1 MSSQQPFFYSI
12 FAIMN
17 KNILYLGFALALI
30 GCMQPLKKTSNKQTF
45 LVQGSINGDFE
56 DYIYI
61 RFDGALDSAKVINNS
76 FQLIGEVSSPKAFQF
91 KFDSIST
98 SDVFYLENDT
108 LLFDILID
116 EETIDGQNFKLY
128 ETKQVSGGKTPTL
141 KKEIETYFKSFSKSK
156 KSRDALYSKMDSLI
170 KKYPNHDYL
179 GKVLSQI
186 AMEQNLLFNDI
197 RGLYSNLDVDE
208 LNPNDVAILE
218 NYQNK
223 RKVFQIGNEIP
234 NYELISIDS
243 KAVEFKSHLAQ
254 YTLIQ
259 FWNSWCEKCRLQNN
273 KLKEIYEKYNF
284 KNFEIISISLDTNQ
298 QDWTSSV
305 MEDSL
310 PWESYRIEK
319 GFTGKMSSDMGIIH
333 LPQYYLID
341 EKGRIIEINLST
353 DELDTILSAL
363 LN

>member
-1 MSSQQPFFYSI
+1 
-12 FAIMN
+12 MN
-17 KNILYLGFALALI
+17 KSILYLGLVLALI
-30 GCMQPLKKTSNKQTF
+30 SCMQPLKKTSNKQTF

-61 RFDGALDSAKVINNS
+61 RFDDVLDSAEVINNS
-76 FQLIGEVSSPKAFQF
+76 FQLRGEVSSPKAFRF
-91 KFDSIST
+91 EFDSISN

-156 KSRDALYSKMDSLI
+156 KSRDALYTKMDSLI

-186 AMEQNLLFNDI
+186 TMEQNLLLNDI
-197 RGLYSNLDVDE
+197 ISLYSNLDVEE
-208 LNPNDVAILE
+208 LNPNDVTSIE
-218 NYQNK
+218 NYLDK
-223 RKVFQIGNEIP
+223 RKVFQIGSEIP
-234 NYELISIDS
+234 NYELISISS
-243 KAVEFKSHLAQ
+243 KAIEFKSHLTQ
-254 YTLIQ
+254 YTLIL
-259 FWNSWCEKCRLQNN
+259 FGNSWCEKCRLQNN
-273 KLKEIYEKYNF
+273 DLKEIYEKYNF

-298 QDWTSSV
+298 EDWTSSV
-305 MEDSL
+305 IESSL

-319 GFTGKMSSDMGIIH
+319 GFTGKMASDMGIIH
-333 LPQYYLID
+333 LPQHYLVD

-353 DELDTILSAL
+353 DELDAILSAL

>member
-1 MSSQQPFFYSI
+1 MNSHQPFFYSI
-12 FAIMN
+12 FVNMN
-17 KNILYLGFALALI
+17 KSIVYLGLVLALI
-30 GCMQPLKKTSNKQTF
+30 GCMQPLEKTNNKQTY

-61 RFDGALDSAKVINNS
+61 RFDGALDSAEVINNS
-76 FQLIGEVSSPKAFQF
+76 FQFEGEVSSPKAFQF
-91 KFDSIST
+91 EFDSIST

-116 EETIDGQNFKLY
+116 EETIDGQNFKLF
-128 ETKQVSGGKTPTL
+128 ETKQVSGGQTPTL

-156 KSRDALYSKMDSLI
+156 KNRDALYSKMDSLI

-197 RGLYSNLDVDE
+197 RMLYSNLDVDE

-218 NYQNK
+218 NYQDK
-223 RKVFQIGNEIP
+223 RKAFQIGSEIP

-243 KAVEFKSHLAQ
+243 KAVEFKSHLSQ

-273 KLKEIYEKYNF
+273 TLKEIYKKYNF

-298 QDWTSSV
+298 EDWVSAV
-305 MEDSL
+305 MEDST

-319 GFTGKMSSDMGIIH
+319 GFTGKMASDMGIIH
-333 LPQYYLID
+333 LPQYYLVD
-341 EKGRIIEINLST
+341 KKGRIIEINLST
-353 DELDTILSAL
+353 DELDTILSVL